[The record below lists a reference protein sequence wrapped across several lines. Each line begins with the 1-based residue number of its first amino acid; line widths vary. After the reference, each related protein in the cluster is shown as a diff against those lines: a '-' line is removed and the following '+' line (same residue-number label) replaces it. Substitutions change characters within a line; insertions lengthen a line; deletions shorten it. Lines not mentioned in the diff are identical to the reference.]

1 MNTAST
7 DNRFPGGSAR
17 APSAAGGFSLIE
29 MAVVLFVITLLIGSL
44 LVPLGAQVEQRQIS
58 ETEKALQETREAL
71 LGFAVANGYLPCPDT
86 GTDGAENINAGTGF
100 CNTIVGG
107 IIACGRVPHA
117 TLGVANSDVW
127 GNRFTYCINEQFARR
142 APAATFSLA
151 TAGTDVNICPIAAC
165 GTPIS
170 TAAVLAVVS
179 HGRNGFG
186 AINLGTGAQN
196 PVAPHADEQENY
208 DNNDRFIV
216 WRARTG
222 AQAPAGEF
230 DDIVVWLPRFTL
242 FNRMV
247 AAARLP

>member
-1 MNTAST
+1 MFGKRMYCSGLSKHAV
-7 DNRFPGGSAR
+7 R
-17 APSAAGGFSLIE
+17 GFSLIE
-29 MAVVLFVITLLIGSL
+29 MAVVIFVITLLIGSL
-44 LVPLGAQVEQRQIS
+44 LVPLGTQVEQRQIS
-58 ETEKALQETREAL
+58 ETEKALQEIRDAL
-71 LGFAVANGYLPCPDT
+71 LGFAVANGHLPCPDT
-86 GTDGAENINAGTGF
+86 GADGLENVGAVTPGVCSTL
-100 CNTIVGG
+100 VGG
-107 IIACGRVPHA
+107 GTIACGRVPHA

-151 TAGTDVNICPIAAC
+151 TAGIDVNICAVAAGPC
-165 GTPIS
+165 GTIITTS
-170 TAAVLAVVS
+170 AVLAVVS

-216 WRARTG
+216 WRARTAAG
-222 AQAPAGEF
+222 ATAGEF

>member
-1 MNTAST
+1 MTSRWIRSCTRRAAVK
-7 DNRFPGGSAR
+7 AR
-17 APSAAGGFSLIE
+17 PAHGFSLIE

-44 LVPLGAQVEQRQIS
+44 LVPLSTQVEQRQVS
-58 ETEKALQETREAL
+58 ETEKALAEIREAL

-86 GTDGAENINAGTGF
+86 GTNGLENINAGTGF
-100 CNTIVGG
+100 CNTITVNV
-107 IIACGRVPHA
+107 ACGRLPHA

-142 APAATFSLA
+142 APAALFSLS
-151 TAGTDVNICPIAAC
+151 TAGTDVNICANQAC

-170 TAAVLAVVS
+170 TSAVLAVVS

-186 AINLGTGAQN
+186 AINLASGAQN
-196 PVAPHADEQENY
+196 PAAPHVDEQENY

-216 WRARTG
+216 WRTRTTAG
-222 AQAPAGEF
+222 ATAGEF
-230 DDIVVWLPRFTL
+230 DDIVAWLPRFTL

-247 AAARLP
+247 AAGKLP